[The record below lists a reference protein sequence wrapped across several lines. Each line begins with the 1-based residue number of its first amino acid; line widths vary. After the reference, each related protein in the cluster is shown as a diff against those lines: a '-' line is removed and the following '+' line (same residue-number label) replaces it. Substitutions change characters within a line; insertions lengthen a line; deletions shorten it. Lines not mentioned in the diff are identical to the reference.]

1 MKHCFAIACRE
12 ALFPL
17 NDSGCRRAA
26 CYRGYEAK
34 YPKERNRSMCI
45 EFTKVETG
53 EQMER
58 LACMADRVW
67 HEYFTIILKPE
78 QIDYMVDKF
87 QSVPAIKEQMKNG
100 YVYYFIMAEGQYAGY
115 TGIHKETQEERL
127 FLSKLY
133 IMKEHRKKGIASAA
147 FEFLKDLCMKESLRS
162 IYLTVNRFNLDTIEV
177 YKAKGFRIIKE
188 QVTSIGNGYVMDD
201 YVMELALDN

>member
-1 MKHCFAIACRE
+1 
-12 ALFPL
+12 
-17 NDSGCRRAA
+17 
-26 CYRGYEAK
+26 
-34 YPKERNRSMCI
+34 MCI

-53 EQMER
+53 EQVER
-58 LACMADRVW
+58 LADMADRVW

-87 QSVPAIKEQMKNG
+87 QSVPAIKEQMENG

-115 TGIHKETQEERL
+115 TGIHKEAQEKRL

-133 IMKEHRKKGIASAA
+133 IMKEHRKKGFASAA
-147 FEFLKDLCMKESLRS
+147 FEFLKELCKKEGLRS
-162 IYLTVNRFNLDTIEV
+162 IYLTVNRFNLETIEV
-177 YKAKGFRIIKE
+177 YKAKGFRIMKE